1 MPRQPVS
8 VVVGL
13 SGPRLA
19 AALAVMS
26 PAFRLLRIAMHAPP
40 PDTWKRPRNAV
51 AFNRADINI

>member
-1 MPRQPVS
+1 
-8 VVVGL
+8 
-13 SGPRLA
+13 
-19 AALAVMS
+19 MS